1 MRVLTFAARNLL
13 RQPARAWLGVLG
25 VAAVGALLF
34 DMLLLSNGLVI
45 SMEQMLAT
53 TGFDIRAGI
62 GVMVPGGGQ
71 LIENAGALADRL
83 RALPEVA
90 DATPVRFADGLLVRA
105 ARPLGVRVM
114 GATSAGRPAWTLLR
128 GRNPTGAP
136 NEALVNQRV
145 LEVMKARIGGTL
157 DIRTFRQGTRTVA
170 PAERLTI
177 VGVAEFPFE
186 SERGATIGLSLAGV
200 DRVAGGT
207 GAEQAEQFLITTA
220 SGVEPK
226 AAQVAIERAVPALTA
241 FTNDQLLVRL
251 QQGGLSYFRQISF
264 VLTTVTVGFAFLL
277 VTVLLT
283 VLLTVSVNQRL
294 GEIAGLRAL
303 GFSKR
308 RAMADVI
315 SEAVLIVG
323 TGAVVA
329 LPLGLA
335 LARILDWIL
344 KSIPG
349 IPASLHF
356 FVFQPRALVVHLVL
370 FALTAVAAAAYPVR
384 LVATL
389 PIAATLRREVVS

>member
-1 MRVLTFAARNLL
+1 MRALTFAARNLL

-71 LIENAGALADRL
+71 LIDDAAVLAERL

-90 DATPVRFADGLLVRA
+90 DATPVRFADGLLARTP
-105 ARPLGVRVM
+105 RPLGVRVM
-114 GATSAGRPAWTLLR
+114 GAASAERPAWTLLR
-128 GRNPTGAP
+128 GRDLTGAP
-136 NEALVNQRV
+136 GEALVNQRV
-145 LEVMKARIGGTL
+145 LDAMKTRIGGT
-157 DIRTFRQGTRTVA
+157 IAVRTFTQGSRTVA

-186 SERGATIGLSLAGV
+186 SERGVTIGLSLAGV

-207 GAEQAEQFLITTA
+207 GAERAEQFLITTA
-220 SGVEPK
+220 GGVEPNAAK
-226 AAQVAIERAVPALTA
+226 AAIERAAPALTA
-241 FTNDQLLVRL
+241 LTNDQLLARL

-264 VLTTVTVGFAFLL
+264 VLTTVTVAFAFLL
-277 VTVLLT
+277 VT

-308 RAMADVI
+308 RAMADVVF
-315 SEAVLIVG
+315 EAVLIVG

-329 LPLGLA
+329 LPLGLG
-335 LARILDWIL
+335 LARILDRIL

-389 PIAATLRREVVS
+389 PIAATLRREAVS

>member
-1 MRVLTFAARNLL
+1 MRALAFAARNLL

-53 TGFDIRAGI
+53 TGFDIRVGI
-62 GVMVPGGGQ
+62 GMMAPGSGQ
-71 LIENAGALADRL
+71 LIEDAGALAERL

-90 DATPVRFADGLLVRA
+90 DATPVRFADGLLVRTP
-105 ARPLGVRVM
+105 RPLGVRVM
-114 GATSAGRPAWTLLR
+114 GAAGRGRPAWTLVR
-128 GRNPTGAP
+128 GRDLTGTP
-136 NEALVNQRV
+136 GEALVNQRV
-145 LEVMKARIGGTL
+145 LEVMKTRIGGTL
-157 DIRTFRQGTRTVA
+157 DVRTFTRDTRTVA
-170 PAERLTI
+170 PAERVTI
-177 VGVAEFPFE
+177 VGIAEFPFE
-186 SERGATIGLSLAGV
+186 SERGTTIGLSLADV

-207 GAEQAEQFLITTA
+207 GAEWAEQFLVSTA
-220 SGVEPK
+220 AGVDPK
-226 AAQVAIERAVPALTA
+226 AAKAAIERTAPALTA

-283 VLLTVSVNQRL
+283 VSVNQRL

-323 TGAVVA
+323 SGAVVA
-329 LPLGLA
+329 LPLGLG

-356 FVFQPRALVVHLVL
+356 FVFQPQALVVHLVL

>member
-1 MRVLTFAARNLL
+1 
-13 RQPARAWLGVLG
+13 
-25 VAAVGALLF
+25 
-34 DMLLLSNGLVI
+34 
-45 SMEQMLAT
+45 
-53 TGFDIRAGI
+53 
-62 GVMVPGGGQ
+62 
-71 LIENAGALADRL
+71 
-83 RALPEVA
+83 
-90 DATPVRFADGLLVRA
+90 
-105 ARPLGVRVM
+105 
-114 GATSAGRPAWTLLR
+114 
-128 GRNPTGAP
+128 
-136 NEALVNQRV
+136 
-145 LEVMKARIGGTL
+145 
-157 DIRTFRQGTRTVA
+157 VA

-200 DRVAGGT
+200 DRVTGGT

-220 SGVEPK
+220 RGVEPQAAK
-226 AAQVAIERAVPALTA
+226 AAIERAAPALTA

-283 VLLTVSVNQRL
+283 VSVNQRL

-308 RAMADVI
+308 RAMADVV

>member
-1 MRVLTFAARNLL
+1 MRALTFAARNLL

-62 GVMVPGGGQ
+62 GMMAPGSGQ
-71 LIENAGALADRL
+71 LIEHAGALADRL

-90 DATPVRFADGLLVRA
+90 DATPVRFTDGLLVRA
-105 ARPLGVRVM
+105 ARPLGIRVM
-114 GATSAGRPAWTLLR
+114 GAASRGRPAWTLLR
-128 GRNPTGAP
+128 GRDLTGEP
-136 NEALVNQRV
+136 GEALVNQRV
-145 LEVMKARIGGTL
+145 LEVMKTRIGGTL
-157 DIRTFRQGTRTVA
+157 DVRTFTQGTRIVA
-170 PAERLTI
+170 PAARLTI

-207 GAEQAEQFLITTA
+207 GAERAEQFLVTTA
-220 SGVEPK
+220 DGVEPDAAK
-226 AAQVAIERAVPALTA
+226 AAIERTAPALTA

-277 VTVLLT
+277 VT

-329 LPLGLA
+329 LPLGLG

-356 FVFQPRALVVHLVL
+356 FVFQPRALVVHLAL